1 MNGSIGNSGSG
12 GAPGISAIARARRA
26 ARTEAASA
34 QALERKRECV
44 HALLNRPWILKEQD
58 PDIYFA
64 IRDYYEEL
72 RDWFMD
78 QAGFPLIVT
87 RSLAKLEKMP
97 AVPQP
102 WMGFEEFREVSD
114 YVFFTYAL
122 WYLEGKT
129 EMDQFLLSELVE
141 EVREQM
147 TAAGL
152 EADWKIYPHRLSMAR
167 ALRKLTS
174 LGVLTAVDGDE
185 SGWAQDENRNA
196 LYECSSHVRYVLRR
210 FPQDLT
216 MYNRMEE
223 LTDPIR
229 YADTQDG
236 ENIRRRHR
244 VYRRLLLEPV
254 VLDRSWEEDLLPY
267 VLTQRRSI
275 MDHLHRMLGW
285 EGRRYREGL
294 LFFHPELTSEA
305 ELFPTLAGVSDL
317 VLLLAGELRR
327 RLGEEEGGLSCEA
340 DGAILLERSELEGM
354 LLRLQEQHQAWW
366 SKEFR
371 EMSSAQLAE
380 ESARHMAEWQL
391 GEWED
396 GHRFRVFP
404 VLSRWSGEYGI
415 AAADEG

>member
-1 MNGSIGNSGSG
+1 MSG
-12 GAPGISAIARARRA
+12 GNAGMSAIARAKRA

-44 HALLNRPWILKEQD
+44 HALLNRPWILKEDD
-58 PDIYFA
+58 PDLYFA
-64 IRDYYEEL
+64 IRDDYEEL

-78 QAGFPLIVT
+78 QAGLPLIVT
-87 RSLAKLEKMP
+87 RSLAKLEKTP
-97 AVPQP
+97 AIPHP
-102 WMGFEEFREVSD
+102 WMGLEEFREVSD
-114 YVFFTYAL
+114 YVFFTYVL
-122 WYLEGKT
+122 WYLEDKT

-147 TAAGL
+147 NAAGL
-152 EADWKIYPHRLSMAR
+152 EADWKIYHHRMSMAR

-174 LGVLTAVDGDE
+174 LGVLIAVDGDE
-185 SGWAQDENRNA
+185 SGWAQSEERNA
-196 LYECSSHVRYVLRR
+196 LYECSSHARYVLRR

-216 MYNRMEE
+216 MYVRMEE

-229 YADTQDG
+229 YADTPDG
-236 ENIRRRHR
+236 ENMRRRHR
-244 VYRRLLLEPV
+244 VYRRFLMEPA
-254 VLDRSWEEDLLPY
+254 VLDRDWEADLLPY

-275 MDHLHRMLGW
+275 MDHLQRMLGW

-327 RLGEEEGGLSCEA
+327 RLGMEDGGLRPEP
-340 DGAILLERSELEGM
+340 DGTILLERSELEGM
-354 LLRLQEQHQAWW
+354 LLRLQEQHQTYW
-366 SKEFR
+366 SKEYR
-371 EMSSAQLAE
+371 GMSSAQLAE
-380 ESARHMAEWQL
+380 ECTRHMAEWRL

-396 GHRFRVFP
+396 GHRFRIFP

-415 AAADEG
+415 AGTDDEP

>member
-1 MNGSIGNSGSG
+1 M
-12 GAPGISAIARARRA
+12 SAITRAKRA

-34 QALERKRECV
+34 QALERKRACV
-44 HALLNRPWILKEQD
+44 HALLNRPWILKEDD
-58 PDIYFA
+58 PDLYFT
-64 IRDYYEEL
+64 IRDFYEEL

-78 QAGFPLIVT
+78 QAGLPLIVT
-87 RSLAKLEKMP
+87 RSLAKLEKTP

-102 WMGFEEFREVSD
+102 WMGFGEFREVSD

-129 EMDQFLLSELVE
+129 EMDQFLLSDLVE

-147 TAAGL
+147 SAAGL
-152 EADWKIYPHRLSMAR
+152 EADWKIYHHRLSMAR

-174 LGVLTAVDGDE
+174 LGALIAVDGDE
-185 SGWAQDENRNA
+185 SGWAQSEDRNA
-196 LYECSSHVRYVLRR
+196 LYECSAHARHVLRR

-216 MYNRMEE
+216 MYTRMEE

-229 YADTQDG
+229 YADTPDG

-244 VYRRLLLEPV
+244 VYRRFLMEPI
-254 VLDRSWEEDLLPY
+254 VLDRDWDADLLPY

-275 MDHLHRMLGW
+275 MDHMQRMLGW

-305 ELFPTLAGVSDL
+305 ELFPTLAGVSD
-317 VLLLAGELRR
+317 VALLLAGELRR
-327 RLGEEEGGLSCEA
+327 LIGG
-340 DGAILLERSELEGM
+340 DGGWHPEPDGSFLLELSELEGM
-354 LLRLQEQHQAWW
+354 LLRLKEQHQIYW
-366 SKEFR
+366 SKEYR
-371 EMSSAQLAE
+371 GMSSAQLAAE
-380 ESARHMAEWQL
+380 CTRHMAEWHL

-396 GHRFRVFP
+396 EHRFRIFP
-404 VLSRWSGEYGI
+404 VLSRWSGEYEIVDTNG
-415 AAADEG
+415 E